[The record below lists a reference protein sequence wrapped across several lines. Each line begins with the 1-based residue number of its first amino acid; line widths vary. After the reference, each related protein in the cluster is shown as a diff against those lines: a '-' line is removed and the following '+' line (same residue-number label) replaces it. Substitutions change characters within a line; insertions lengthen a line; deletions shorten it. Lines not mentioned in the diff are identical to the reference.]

1 MRLSEELDPVEELKL
16 EEAEPKLV
24 VELVVE
30 ELGLVERKV
39 LGPVAE
45 ELQKEV
51 KVEPAVEVLF
61 KVDKLVL
68 VEELE
73 ELE

>member
-24 VELVVE
+24 VEHVVE
-30 ELGLVERKV
+30 ELGLVKLNV

-51 KVEPAVEVLF
+51 EVELAVVF

-68 VEELE
+68 KT
-73 ELE
+73 

>member
-24 VELVVE
+24 VELVE
-30 ELGLVERKV
+30 ELGLVELKV